1 MASGIVISSS
11 VNRVIASKCYLKH
24 YNFFCIIHQN
34 VLLCKSIIVFLSEI
48 MEYYITKS
56 IPK

>member
-11 VNRVIASKCYLKH
+11 VIASKCYLKH
-24 YNFFCIIHQN
+24 YNFFCTIRQN

-48 MEYYITKS
+48 IE
-56 IPK
+56 